1 MYNLVEY
8 SDNYSKTYRILW
20 QYCNDIPAVANNSN
34 IVEFNGANA
43 TDSFNFKAKITGQTD
58 NTGRIDNVEIMIP
71 LKYWSNFWKT
81 LEMPLIVKL
90 ILFNCDLNRGC
101 FVYMFSLRF
110 SGRKLLINLLRQFR
124 VRKFFV
130 YKVLRDLQSFHFV
143 FKIITVFRK
152 CVTIFHVFLLLNP
165 AH

>member
-1 MYNLVEY
+1 
-8 SDNYSKTYRILW
+8 
-20 QYCNDIPAVANNSN
+20 
-34 IVEFNGANA
+34 
-43 TDSFNFKAKITGQTD
+43 
-58 NTGRIDNVEIMIP
+58 
-71 LKYWSNFWKT
+71 
-81 LEMPLIVKL
+81 MPLIVKL

-152 CVTIFHVFLLLNP
+152 CVTIFQVFLLLNP